1 MCLTKSRSATANRDQ
16 SGYNDANLTV
26 PLKWRSSVKLA
37 LGSSWLGFIFGGFLE
52 YTVTA
57 MRLQNPY
64 LIAAGLY
71 VPSFPLAV
79 LSGKA

>member
-1 MCLTKSRSATANRDQ
+1 MNRTL
-16 SGYNDANLTV
+16 SGSH
-26 PLKWRSSVKLA
+26 PSLKWRNSVKLA

>member
-1 MCLTKSRSATANRDQ
+1 MAQD
-16 SGYNDANLTV
+16 GV
-26 PLKWRSSVKLA
+26 
-37 LGSSWLGFIFGGFLE
+37 GFIFGGFLE